1 MEVTLRFQSI
11 FSAISGQFK
20 SKSMELNFRAFPGRF
35 QSGFRALHLQGSFR
49 AVEFIPLFGFQ
60 SIFRSISEHL
70 RAVSEHLRAIS
81 ERFQGNLAAIKW
93 NQLLVFSAFTGQFQS
108 S

>member
-11 FSAISGQFK
+11 FSAISGEFK

-70 RAVSEHLRAIS
+70 RAVSE
-81 ERFQGNLAAIKW
+81 RFQGNLAAIKW